1 MKRREVIT
9 LLGGSA
15 LGWPL
20 AAHAQPA
27 SIPVVGFLCAGSSDG
42 YAPHARAF
50 RDTLQGAGFIDN
62 QNVKIEYRWANDQ
75 YDRLRDM
82 AVELVR
88 RDASVIVAAGGAQT
102 VLAAKA
108 ATNKIPIVFDNGS
121 DPVKLGL
128 VASLNRPGGNI
139 TGVSILSVFT
149 AQKRLEL
156 MSEMVP
162 SAASIAWFTN
172 PRNPNTESLVKDVE
186 AAARTLNRHVIFH
199 PVFSESDFDSA
210 FAAVVARGAGALV
223 VSADPIFTNR
233 REELLTLAARYAIPA
248 MYPFRQ
254 HVAAGGLMSYGASV
268 EDSYRQVGL
277 YVVRILKGEKPSDLP
292 VIQSAKFQLV
302 INLTTAKRLGLK
314 VPLALLARAD
324 EVIE

>member
-139 TGVSILSVFT
+139 TGVSIL
-149 AQKRLEL
+149 ACLPHKN
-156 MSEMVP
+156 
-162 SAASIAWFTN
+162 AWN
-172 PRNPNTESLVKDVE
+172 
-186 AAARTLNRHVIFH
+186 
-199 PVFSESDFDSA
+199 
-210 FAAVVARGAGALV
+210 
-223 VSADPIFTNR
+223 
-233 REELLTLAARYAIPA
+233 
-248 MYPFRQ
+248 
-254 HVAAGGLMSYGASV
+254 
-268 EDSYRQVGL
+268 
-277 YVVRILKGEKPSDLP
+277 
-292 VIQSAKFQLV
+292 
-302 INLTTAKRLGLK
+302 
-314 VPLALLARAD
+314 
-324 EVIE
+324 

>member
-1 MKRREVIT
+1 MKRREFIT
-9 LLGGSA
+9 LIGST
-15 LGWPL
+15 
-20 AAHAQPA
+20 AAGCPFAVRAQPA

-75 YDRLRDM
+75 YGRLRDM

-108 ATNKIPIVFDNGS
+108 ATNTIPIVFQNGS

-128 VASLNRPGGNI
+128 VASLNRLGGNI
-139 TGVSILSVFT
+139 TGITNLTVLT

-156 MSEMVP
+156 MSEMLP
-162 SAASIAWFTN
+162 GSTPIAWFTN
-172 PRNPNTESLVKDVE
+172 PRNPNTESSVKDVE
-186 AAARTLNRHVIFH
+186 AAARTLDRDVIIH
-199 PVFSESDFDSA
+199 PVVSETEFDSA

-233 REELLTLAARYAIPA
+233 REELTNLAARYAIPT
-248 MYPFRQ
+248 MYPFRE
-254 HVAAGGLMSYGASV
+254 HVLAGGLMSYGASV
-268 EDSYRQVGL
+268 QDSYRQVGL
-277 YVVRILKGEKPSDLP
+277 YVVRILKGEKPSTSRSFNP
-292 VIQSAKFQLV
+292 Q
-302 INLTTAKRLGLK
+302 NLSWSSISPPPRG
-314 VPLALLARAD
+314 LALKSRSRCSAAPMR
-324 EVIE
+324 